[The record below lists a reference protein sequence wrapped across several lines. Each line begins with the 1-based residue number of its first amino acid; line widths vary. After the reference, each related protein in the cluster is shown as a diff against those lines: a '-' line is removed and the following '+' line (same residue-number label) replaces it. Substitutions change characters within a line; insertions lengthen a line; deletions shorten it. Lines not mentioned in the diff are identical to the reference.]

1 MADHAVHRE
10 PVSAQNSL
18 LTGKNNREFF
28 EFRPAAVCLR
38 QTNQMF
44 PDLFS
49 RIPYSTEQRIFSTKQ
64 GIISKE
70 QDSDSIFVLEKADAI
85 GVTEKETYCRR

>member
-1 MADHAVHRE
+1 
-10 PVSAQNSL
+10 
-18 LTGKNNREFF
+18 
-28 EFRPAAVCLR
+28 
-38 QTNQMF
+38 MF

-70 QDSDSIFVLEKADAI
+70 QDSDSIFVFEKADAI
-85 GVTEKETYCRR
+85 GVGEARFGTEKETYCRH